1 MKGNI
6 QQTDFGRNGKLI
18 NKTSQSIRGQQ
29 YTGISVDNNIGLRLD
44 QSPGEASYYIE
55 RQKPFTVNN
64 YQNGTI
70 VSNTPSRKDVENTVK
85 KQLNSRLE
93 RPEIVYKKIVDDT
106 RTLPYIPI
114 IEPQFSM
121 MYSNAIIINF
131 TNLYVFAP
139 KFYLN
144 IVQNP
149 KNFIDYQKFIY
160 LLIIIRYADEH
171 RDDFDFLSL
180 DANIKNLIEWCKL
193 KRMPDID
200 FYIQGPQ
207 CPTNYVSSEKEI
219 KSESDKLLIF
229 SQIYSGLVSTSN
241 VVSDISNYLQVTEQQ
256 NMNKHLN
263 GLNERV
269 DKRPN
274 AFDKLLNYAGSY
286 TLSLDT
292 AQNCKFAEDENN
304 NLIVDFGG
312 IGIGNSNSEPINLNL
327 NEAEITTKPL
337 KYDPKI
343 TNHKL
348 MNIMNRYTNFT
359 IKNLLISKQT
369 YKTSLDAFDKL
380 YVVFPGITMDGRFNQ
395 VYTTGTL
402 QISGHFITNQN
413 SKFWEF
419 VPDNDSGITYN
430 PTTVNVESSKF
441 YISDC
446 PTSKNSLSYY
456 AYETMVK
463 ADNYYNCPIVVQAL
477 DSSYMDTYIIRIN
490 SINSGKVV
498 EKSYSLLYNRSIGT
512 IQLLK
517 DSYNFENIPR
527 IGMKGKFK
535 ITHAVE
541 EQFKPIMPVTRE
553 TVIRE
558 TRIAFEKGNQGV
570 ILPNPIQPVTTK
582 SIEYLQSMNQQ
593 SFEFSGKTYPLF
605 EIRDSN
611 AYARDPKI
619 LVAEINNTTYYFPKN
634 AIIVNNLQSDFNN
647 AIINKQ
653 YAVEVNNNYY
663 AITKNK
669 IGIMSFDQFVD
680 HYKFDVQSD
689 AELQAL
695 QSFYNHAIEN
705 KQYVVVIPIYNE
717 NLKKD
722 ELIEFDLL
730 TTNIQYYNYE
740 EFAARNNF
748 LDINLFANKIYQLIE
763 DNYSR
768 ALKSY
773 NAVDQAEYV
782 NRMNLRSDVSDFTST
797 REYMLFNGLFIPDY
811 DYDVEFGTEGAIDK
825 GIYVDYLS
833 KDQGNYTYNIE
844 DFYEI
849 DEQKNIIFKEFYTK
863 PDDPSSGDI
872 NVEGDN
878 INNII
883 LVNGEKNFTIQ
894 NPINNLSNMPVDLIS
909 GISIG
914 YIENDNYHERKLYSL
929 NAESLKI
936 TLQQPTR
943 NVELEF
949 ENIWVHVVYDSED
962 DYFSR
967 SQNYHI
973 ELSQRN
979 VDFEKNIYKTYKI
992 NTDLFDLNFTI
1003 DDFIYSYIKLMNK
1016 FEIYGK
1022 TYTNINELNLEFVT
1036 DDTRNMR
1043 PGLFDKPMEIKYFIN
1058 YIEQNKLNLLINKPK
1073 FDFNTLD
1080 VKFKDESYILET
1092 INNNLFMINYQKPLD
1107 GPDVVYSK
1115 GSRFKVVIEMK

>member
-18 NKTSQSIRGQQ
+18 NKGSQSLKGQQ
-29 YTGISVDNNIGLRLD
+29 YTGMSLDHNSGLRID
-44 QSPGEASYYIE
+44 QSPGEMSHYVE
-55 RQKPFTVNN
+55 RKKPFNVGN
-64 YQNGTI
+64 YQQGSM
-70 VSNTPSRKDVENTVK
+70 VSNTPSRKDIEATVK
-85 KQLNSRLE
+85 NQLNPRLE

-106 RTLPYIPI
+106 RTLPYISI
-114 IEPQFSM
+114 IEPQFST
-121 MYSNAIIINF
+121 MYSNAIIVNF

-139 KFYLN
+139 KFYLS

-171 RDDFDFLSL
+171 KDDFDFLSL
-180 DANIKNLIEWCKL
+180 DSNIKNLIEWCKL
-193 KRMPDID
+193 KRLPDID

-207 CPTNYVSSEKEI
+207 CPTNYVSSENEI
-219 KSESDKLLIF
+219 RSESDKMLIF

-256 NMNKHLN
+256 NMNKHLT
-263 GLNERV
+263 GLNERM

-292 AQNCKFAEDENN
+292 AQNCKFGEDENN
-304 NLIVDFGG
+304 NLIVDFSG
-312 IGIGNSNSEPINLNL
+312 IGLGNSNSEPINLNI
-327 NEAEITTKPL
+327 NDAEVQSKPL

-402 QISGHFITNQN
+402 QISGHFVTNKN

-419 VPDNDSGITYN
+419 IPDNDSGITYN
-430 PTTVNVESSKF
+430 PTTVNVDSSKF

-463 ADNYYNCPIVVQAL
+463 ADNYYNCPIVVQQL

-490 SINSGKVV
+490 SINSGKVI
-498 EKSYSLLYNRSIGT
+498 EKSYSLLYNRSVGT

-527 IGMKGKFK
+527 VGTQGKFK

-541 EQFKPIMPVTRE
+541 EQFKPIMPVTKE
-553 TVIRE
+553 TVARE

-570 ILPNPIQPVTTK
+570 ILPNPIQPVTVK
-582 SIEYLQSMNQQ
+582 SIEYLQSINQK
-593 SFEFSGKTYPLF
+593 SFEFAGKEYPLF
-605 EIRDSN
+605 EIKDSN
-611 AYARDPKI
+611 VHARDPKI
-619 LVAEINNTTYYFPKN
+619 IVQEINNTTYYFPRN
-634 AIIVNNLQSDFNN
+634 ALVVNGLQAIFNS
-647 AIINKQ
+647 AILNRQ
-653 YAVEVNNNYY
+653 FAVNVNNNYY
-663 AITKNK
+663 SITKNK
-669 IGIMSFDQFVD
+669 IGIMTFEQFISHYQFDI
-680 HYKFDVQSD
+680 QSD
-689 AELQAL
+689 SELREL
-695 QSFYNHAIEN
+695 KMYYDQSVEN
-705 KQYVVVIPIYNE
+705 KQYFTVIPIYNE
-717 NLKKD
+717 ELEKD

-730 TTNIQYYNYE
+730 TTNVQYYTYE
-740 EFAARNNF
+740 EFVVKYNF
-748 LDINLFANKIYQLIE
+748 LDLNLFANQIYKSIE

-773 NAVDQAEYV
+773 NAVDQAKYG
-782 NRMNLRSDVSDFTST
+782 NKMNIRSDVSDFGSKE
-797 REYMLFNGLFIPDY
+797 EYMLFNGVFMPDY
-811 DYDVEFGTEGAIDK
+811 NYEIEFSTEGSTAK
-825 GIYVDYLS
+825 GVYVDYLS
-833 KDQGNYTYNIE
+833 KDQGNYTFNIK
-844 DFYEI
+844 DFYEV
-849 DEQKNIIFKEFYTK
+849 DDHGNIVFKEFYTK
-863 PDDPSSGDI
+863 PGEQYEADNEN
-872 NVEGDN
+872 NV
-878 INNII
+878 I
-883 LVNGEKNFTIQ
+883 LINGERNLVIE
-894 NPINNLSNMPVDLIS
+894 NPINDLSLIPSDLIT

-914 YIENDNYHERKLYSL
+914 YFENGNYYERRSYTS
-929 NAESLKI
+929 NTESLKCNI
-936 TLQQPTR
+936 QQPTR
-943 NVELEF
+943 TLDLEF
-949 ENIWVHVVYDSED
+949 KNIWIHIVYNSKD
-962 DYFSR
+962 DYFTN
-967 SQNYHI
+967 SQNYYI
-973 ELSQRN
+973 ELGQRD

-992 NTDLFDLNFTI
+992 DVDLFELNFTI
-1003 DDFIYSYIKLMNK
+1003 DDFIYSYIKLMDK
-1016 FEIYGK
+1016 FEEYGK
-1022 TYTNINELNLEFVT
+1022 TYTNINDLNLGFVT
-1036 DDTRNMR
+1036 DDIRNSR
-1043 PGLFDKPMEIKYFIN
+1043 PGMFDKPMEIKYFIN

-1092 INNNLFMINYQKPLD
+1092 INNNLFMINYKKPLN
-1107 GPDVVYSK
+1107 GPDVIYSK